1 MAFKKRD
8 WLFVGLVVVVLGI
21 FFAIS
26 GSIKTTRVPFD
37 DNHRRF
43 YGIVHEEGK
52 KAAEKYCGECHNE
65 EGIPFPP
72 DHPPKFRCLFCH
84 KLEDR

>member
-1 MAFKKRD
+1 MTIHKRD
-8 WLFVGLVVVVLGI
+8 WLFVGLIVVILAV

-26 GSIKTTRVPFD
+26 GSIKTHRVPFD

-43 YGIVHEEGK
+43 YDIVRNDGK
-52 KAAEKYCGECHNE
+52 KAAEKFCGECHNE
-65 EGIPFPP
+65 KGVPFPK

-84 KLEDR
+84 KLQER